1 MVKSTCKE
9 PGFCSRVLHGS
20 SQTNCNSSISGSHA
34 AFWPPWALH
43 AYGTHIHE
51 HKILVHEIK
60 EDLKKHYLGYVYTEH
75 ALFSKAEL
83 FSIYIFVGTKSNL
96 V

>member
-9 PGFCSRVLHGS
+9 PGFCSRVLRGS
-20 SQTNCNSSISGSHA
+20 SQTSCNFSSSGFHA

-43 AYGTHIHE
+43 AHGTYVHE

-60 EDLKKHYLGYVYTEH
+60 EDLKNKFFGIYLY
-75 ALFSKAEL
+75 
-83 FSIYIFVGTKSNL
+83 
-96 V
+96 